1 MRVVVTGIAG
11 LLGSHVAS
19 SLLDDGHE
27 VVGIDNFTGG
37 YRSNIPEGAEL
48 YEVDARNFE
57 AMCVILQ
64 DAHVV
69 FNAACTA
76 YEGLSVFSPNFVT
89 SNTFGLTVS
98 VATAAARAG
107 VRRLVQCSSM
117 ARYGTQATNPFTED
131 MIPRPQDPYGIAKV
145 GAEQVLTNISA
156 VHGMEVVILVPHN
169 IYGPG
174 QMYDDP
180 YRNVAAIMVNRILHD
195 RPPVIYG
202 DGSQVR
208 CLTHIS
214 DAVDPIRRSLE
225 APGLSGEVINIGPDK
240 GEVTILHLA
249 EVISDIMGW
258 DGGFVH
264 FPGRPQEVHHAT
276 CSANKARALLGY
288 ETRVSLEAG
297 LRDLINW
304 IRNQPRRDFRYERP
318 IELLTG
324 DVPET
329 WVKGLI

>member
-11 LLGSHVAS
+11 LLGSSVAT
-19 SLLDDGHE
+19 SLLQDGHE
-27 VVGIDNFTGG
+27 VVGIDNFVGG
-37 YRSNIPEGAEL
+37 YRSNVPEGAIF
-48 YEVDARNFE
+48 YEVDGRNFE
-57 AMCVILQ
+57 AMCVILRGA
-64 DAHVV
+64 DVV
-69 FNAACTA
+69 FHAACTA

-98 VATAAARAG
+98 VATAAAQAG
-107 VRRLVQCSSM
+107 VRRFVQCSSM
-117 ARYGTQATNPFTED
+117 ARYGTQETNPFTED
-131 MIPRPQDPYGIAKV
+131 MTPRPQDPYGIAKV
-145 GAEQVLTNISA
+145 GAEQVLRNISA
-156 VHGMEVVILVPHN
+156 VHGMEAVILVPHN

-180 YRNVAAIMVNRILHD
+180 YRNVAAIMVNRILHK

-214 DAVDPIRRSLE
+214 DAVDPIRKALE
-225 APGLSGEVINIGPDK
+225 APELSGETINIGPDT

-249 EVISDIMGW
+249 ETISDLMGW
-258 DGGFVH
+258 GGGFMY

-276 CSANKARALLGY
+276 CSADKARALLGY
-288 ETRVSLEAG
+288 ETRYSLGDG
-297 LRDLINW
+297 LGDLIAW
-304 IRNQPRRDFRYERP
+304 IEAQPRRDFRYERP
-318 IELLTG
+318 IELMTG